1 MQSLL
6 WLFAGMASVKRNFA
20 FNILLVISNIVFPV
34 LVFPYIARILGP
46 QGLGQ
51 AHFALQFSK
60 YFVTTASLGIPIYGL
75 REVARLKHD
84 KAALNKLVSELMLL
98 NLFTALISTLVYVV
112 VLWNS
117 ATLQQ
122 SYTLFAIATLH
133 VAMGFLSIDWLF
145 AGLEDFKII
154 TIRSISIRLVTV
166 LFLLW
171 FVQQPTDVFPYLF
184 ISILSIVAGHLW
196 NLFYALT
203 RIRFVFT
210 GLSFKQHFKPIFLI
224 FLMNVC
230 ITMYTV
236 FDTAWVGFLSTGVAV
251 GMYTSSIKLSK
262 IGIQFVSALGTVLLP
277 RSARTFAEN
286 EGNPA
291 HLQSAFNFVVDLA
304 IPLAA
309 GLILLAPELL
319 SVFSGTAF
327 VEAAT
332 AMQIL
337 SILPL
342 CIGLSNLFGMQ
353 ILAASGHDKQLLL
366 SVFIGMLINILL
378 NWLLIPYWS
387 YNGAAVAITATEFAV
402 TLITFGFAYL
412 RFRITFDYL
421 RIGKALLLSLVFV
434 PLVWF
439 CKNTQ
444 VGLPVVI
451 SLSFILCT
459 LAYTT
464 LQWVLFKN
472 EFVLKGIQVF
482 KDKVLN

>member
-1 MQSLL
+1 MT
-6 WLFAGMASVKRNFA
+6 SVKKNFA

-46 QGLGQ
+46 QGLGN

-75 REVARLKHD
+75 REVARIKNN
-84 KAALNKLVSELMLL
+84 KPALNKLVSELVLL
-98 NLFTALISTLVYVV
+98 NLFTALISTLVYIV

-117 ATLQQ
+117 NTLLQ
-122 SYTLFAIATLH
+122 SFPLFAIGALQ

-154 TIRSISIRLVTV
+154 TIRSLCIRFITV
-166 LFLLW
+166 LFLIW
-171 FVQQPTDVFPYLF
+171 FVRQPEDVLPYLL
-184 ISILSIVAGHLW
+184 ISVLSIVAGHLW

-203 RIRFVFT
+203 RIKFVFS
-210 GLSFKQHFKPIFLI
+210 GLAFKRHFKPIVLI

-236 FDTAWVGFLSTGVAV
+236 FDTAWVGFLSTGLAV

-286 EGNPA
+286 DTNPS
-291 HLQSAFNFVVDLA
+291 HLQAAFNFVVDLA
-304 IPLAA
+304 VPLAV

-319 SVFSGTAF
+319 RVFSGVAF
-327 VEAAT
+327 TEAAP

-353 ILAASGHDKQLLL
+353 ILSASGHDKQLLI
-366 SVFIGMLINILL
+366 SVFAGMVINIVL
-378 NWLLIPYWS
+378 NLWLIPLWS
-387 YNGAAVAITATEFAV
+387 YTGAAVAITATELAV

-412 RFRITFDYL
+412 RFRITFNYL
-421 RIGKALLLSLVFV
+421 RMAKALLLSLFFV
-434 PLVWF
+434 PITWLCKQAGAGQVPLLIF
-439 CKNTQ
+439 CF
-444 VGLPVVI
+444 VA
-451 SLSFILCT
+451 CT
-459 LAYTT
+459 GVYTL
-464 LQWVLFKN
+464 LQWWIFKN
-472 EFVLKGIQVF
+472 EFVYKAMQVF
-482 KDKVLN
+482 KDKIGS